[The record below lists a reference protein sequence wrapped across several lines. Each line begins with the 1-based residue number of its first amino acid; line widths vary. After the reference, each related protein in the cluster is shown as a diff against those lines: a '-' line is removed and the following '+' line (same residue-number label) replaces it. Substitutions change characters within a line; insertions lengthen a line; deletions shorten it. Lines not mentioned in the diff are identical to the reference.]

1 MEREAMYV
9 VSLFILWGSVRAS
22 AMPMAG
28 DGRYPST
35 GIYNAKSV
43 LQYRHVGTGV
53 LSCWYWSTDTKVQA
67 CARGFLPLLSSSQ
80 IIAVRETGKSCW
92 VVGTYVV
99 RNLECAG
106 CWQTDPSVASR
117 HLALA

>member
-43 LQYRHVGTGV
+43 LQYRYVGTGV
-53 LSCWYWSTDTKVQA
+53 LSCWYWSTDTKVLA
-67 CARGFLPLLSSSQ
+67 CARVFLPLLSSSQ

-92 VVGTYVV
+92 VIGTCVV

-106 CWQTDPSVASR
+106 CWRTDPS
-117 HLALA
+117 ALWAPPLT